1 MTRGRVKSE
10 RIYEGNR
17 ASPSI
22 SVGLLD
28 FLYKESATKDSRYN
42 IGDHIE
48 LPDGRE
54 FVYSKSS
61 AACISGQGCE
71 FTAVGVNAYQA
82 ALVAR
87 GVGERDVTLP
97 ACTHD
102 AFTLDELRGGY
113 VLIYD
118 GTTNNVQFRGIIG
131 NDVTAVNVAFKVYLD
146 GALTEAVVA
155 STSAIEA
162 FQNPYSGLRTGTS
175 MNLPKAGVP
184 AAKVTAANMYF
195 WCQIKKFCWVAPQGG
210 VNDRDIGC
218 YWRHDGSLQDT
229 ELALGAITL
238 NAACSSQYAGHTV
251 EGNQGGIGPLFNLQN

>member
-1 MTRGRVKSE
+1 MSRGQLTTIRVC
-10 RIYEGNR
+10 EGGR
-17 ASPSI
+17 AGHEI
-22 SVGLLD
+22 SVSNLD
-28 FLYKESATKDSRYN
+28 FLYKESATRDENYV

-48 LPDGRE
+48 LSDGRE

-82 ALVAR
+82 ILVAQV
-87 GVGERDVTLP
+87 VGDREVTLP

-113 VLIYD
+113 ALIYD
-118 GTTNNVQFRGIIG
+118 GSTNNVQFRGIIG
-131 NDVTAVNVAFKVYLD
+131 NDATAADVAFKIYLD
-146 GALTEAVVA
+146 GALTEAITA

-162 FQNPYSGLRTGTS
+162 FQNPYAALRTGTS
-175 MNLPKAGVP
+175 QNLPKAGVP
-184 AAKVTAANMYF
+184 AAKVTAGDMYF
-195 WCQIKKFCWVAPQGG
+195 WCQIRKFCWVAPQGG
-210 VNDRDIGC
+210 VNDRDIGS

-238 NAACSSQYAGHTV
+238 HANCSSQYAGHTV

>member
-1 MTRGRVKSE
+1 MARGQLKTM
-10 RIYEGNR
+10 YLCEGGR
-17 ASPSI
+17 SGHEI
-22 SVGLLD
+22 SVKNLD
-28 FLYKESATKDSRYN
+28 FLYKASTTKDSHYD
-42 IGDHIE
+42 IGDHIK
-48 LPDGRE
+48 LADGWE

-71 FTAVGVNAYQA
+71 FTAVGVNSYTA
-82 ALVAR
+82 AGVAQI
-87 GVGERDVTLP
+87 VTDREVTVP
-97 ACTHD
+97 ASTHD
-102 AFTLDELRGGY
+102 AFTKDELRGGY

-131 NDVTAVNVAFKVYLD
+131 NDATAANVAFKVYLD

-175 MNLPKAGVP
+175 ANLPKAGVP
-184 AAKVTAANMYF
+184 AAKVTAADTYF

-218 YWRHDGSLQDT
+218 FWRHDGSLQDT

-238 NAACSSQYAGHTV
+238 HAYCSSQYAGHTV